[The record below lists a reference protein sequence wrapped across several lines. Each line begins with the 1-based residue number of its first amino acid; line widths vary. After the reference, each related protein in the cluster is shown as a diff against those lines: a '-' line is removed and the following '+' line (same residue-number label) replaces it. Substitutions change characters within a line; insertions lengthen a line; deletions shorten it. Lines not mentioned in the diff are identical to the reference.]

1 MKIGKHAS
9 PEAALRRFR
18 GRRCVLPPPSPEARH
33 RRRSA
38 GRKTRRGA
46 TLPAGFCRMRTRKK
60 RPAYRS
66 IFQNAALCGASS
78 LPPPKSC
85 VSPVMRSTAVPQ
97 PASKWAV

>member
-18 GRRCVLPPPSPEARH
+18 GRMFWKYSTAAGPPV
-33 RRRSA
+33 RRS
-38 GRKTRRGA
+38 
-46 TLPAGFCRMRTRKK
+46 AGFCRMRTRKK

-66 IFQNAALCGASS
+66 IFQNAALYGASS

>member
-1 MKIGKHAS
+1 MKIGKRAS
-9 PEAALRRFR
+9 PKAALRRLR
-18 GRRCVLPPPSPEARH
+18 GRVFWKYHTAAGPPDA
-33 RRRSA
+33 
-38 GRKTRRGA
+38 KTRRGA
-46 TLPAGFCRMRTRKK
+46 TLPARSRRMRTREQ

-66 IFQNAALCGASS
+66 IFQNAALYGASS

>member
-1 MKIGKHAS
+1 MRPRKRLSAAS
-9 PEAALRRFR
+9 GDACF
-18 GRRCVLPPPSPEARH
+18 GSTVPPPV
-33 RRRSA
+33 RRS
-38 GRKTRRGA
+38 
-46 TLPAGFCRMRTRKK
+46 AGFCRMRTRKK

-66 IFQNAALCGASS
+66 IFQNAALYGASS

>member
-1 MKIGKHAS
+1 MRPRKRLSAAS
-9 PEAALRRFR
+9 GDACF
-18 GRRCVLPPPSPEARH
+18 GSTVPPPV
-33 RRRSA
+33 RR
-38 GRKTRRGA
+38 TQNRRGA
-46 TLPAGFCRMRTRKK
+46 TLPAGSRRMRTREK

-66 IFQNAALCGASS
+66 IFQNAALYGASS